1 MDTITVEL
9 KIDRS
14 IDIDLRIDDI
24 IDGINQC
31 AMKKRWNYISQII
44 NGVHLNLSDLTHE
57 QKQVINKYLSDKL
70 SLF

>member
-31 AMKKRWNYISQII
+31 AMKKRWNYISKII